1 MFGFLKR
8 KKKEEK
14 VKFVP
19 RIFKFYDTDAKTLWR
34 LWDEYIKEDTRQ
46 AKYSL
51 WSAINKRIPDT
62 DITEDG
68 TWTIDFGNSLVF
80 AIFETE
86 E

>member
-1 MFGFLKR
+1 MFEFLKR
-8 KKKEEK
+8 KKEEK
-14 VKFVP
+14 KFEP

-34 LWDEYIKEDTRQ
+34 LWDEYRKEDTRQ

-68 TWTIDFGNSLVF
+68 TWIIEFGNALVF
-80 AIFETE
+80 AIIETE
-86 E
+86 K